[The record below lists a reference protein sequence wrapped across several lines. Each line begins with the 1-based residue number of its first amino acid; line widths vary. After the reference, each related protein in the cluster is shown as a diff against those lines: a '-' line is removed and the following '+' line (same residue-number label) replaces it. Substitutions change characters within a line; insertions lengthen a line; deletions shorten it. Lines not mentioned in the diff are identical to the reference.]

1 MKKIIIAL
9 IFSASVV
16 VAEDSMLPPNQGRI
30 GVTEAISV
38 EDMEPFDQESSDLAL
53 SMVSSPDAQDVT
65 NVSKISEAFGHLI
78 GKNLDTLG
86 VKLDIVQ
93 IIKGLEDAA
102 AGKNSPMTDMECIQA
117 IAAVQESNFKQ
128 QSADN
133 LKKANEFLL
142 ANSDK
147 IGVKVLEGGKL
158 QYKIEQEGKGAEV
171 QEHSSPLIRYS
182 GKLID
187 GTICEASK
195 ETELM
200 SLDETFKGFSKGV
213 VGMKEGE
220 KRTLYIHPDL
230 AYQTSAGLPPNSL
243 VTFEVEVVK
252 ADASSA
258 EVQDSI
264 SDAAVKEKLSPEVAS
279 PLDDQKVIR

>member
-1 MKKIIIAL
+1 MKSMMIAL
-9 IFSASVV
+9 LFSMAALPADNVAPTTQDRVGASQAVSL
-16 VAEDSMLPPNQGRI
+16 EDVMPL
-30 GVTEAISV
+30 
-38 EDMEPFDQESSDLAL
+38 DQESSELAL
-53 SMVSSPDAQDVT
+53 SMPPSPKAEDVT

-93 IIKGLEDAA
+93 ILKGLEDAA
-102 AGKNSPMTDMECIQA
+102 AGKDSPMTDMECIQA
-117 IAAVQESNFKQ
+117 MAAVQESNFKQ
-128 QSADN
+128 QAIDN

-142 ANSDK
+142 ANSK
-147 IGVKVLEGGKL
+147 NTGVISLEDGKL
-158 QYKIEQEGKGAEV
+158 QYKIEQAGEGSVVE
-171 QEHSSPLIRYS
+171 EHSSPLVRYS

-187 GTICEASK
+187 GTVCEVSK

-252 ADASSA
+252 ADASPA
-258 EVQDSI
+258 EVQDSL
-264 SDAAVKEKLSPEVAS
+264 SNSAVKEKLSPEIAS
-279 PLDDQKVIR
+279 PTDGHTAIR

>member
-9 IFSASVV
+9 IFSTTAVF
-16 VAEDSMLPPNQGRI
+16 AEDAAPL
-30 GVTEAISV
+30 EKA
-38 EDMEPFDQESSDLAL
+38 SSEVAL
-53 SMVSSPDAQDVT
+53 SIPASPTSQDVT

-86 VKLDIVQ
+86 VQLDIAQ

-102 AGKNSPMTDMECIQA
+102 AGKDSPMTEMECIQA
-117 IAAVQESNFKQ
+117 IASVQESNFKQ
-128 QSADN
+128 QAIDN
-133 LKKANEFLL
+133 LKKANEFLSV
-142 ANSDK
+142 NSTK
-147 IGVKVLEGGKL
+147 SGIVILEEGKL
-158 QYKIEQEGKGAEV
+158 QYKIEQEGKGSSV
-171 QEHSSPLIRYS
+171 TEHSSPLIRYS
-182 GKLID
+182 GQLMD
-187 GTICEASK
+187 GTVCEAST

-252 ADASSA
+252 ADASPA
-258 EVQDSI
+258 AVQDSL
-264 SDAAVKEKLSPEVAS
+264 SNTPVSEKLSPEIAS
-279 PLDDQKVIR
+279 PAAAQTVIR